1 MQVDARR
8 ALEAKLL
15 AALARREYSQAEL
28 FHKFGQ
34 MFEQDLVAEV
44 LTEYAQKGWQ
54 SDERF
59 AEQFVRAKVERGQ
72 GRIKVEYELKQ
83 HNIAQVLCADLLD
96 AVDWRAVADAVY
108 QRKYDAQAMDAK
120 ERAKRQR
127 FLLQRGFSF
136 DDINAVINNDVNNS

>member
-28 FHKFGQ
+28 CHKFGQ

-44 LTEYAQKGWQ
+44 LAEYAQKGWQ

-83 HNIAQVLCADLLD
+83 HNIAQALCADLLD
-96 AVDWRAVADAVY
+96 AVDWRAVADALY